1 MSDQARKINLIMS
14 LRRQGITDNR
24 VLSAI
29 ERVDRELFVPAAF
42 AKHAYD
48 DNALPIE
55 CGQTISQP
63 FVVAAMTQALD
74 VNDRCK
80 VLEVG
85 TGSGY
90 HAAVLSHLCR
100 RLYTVERYRT
110 LLRQAEKRFEQL
122 RLVNITTMVAD
133 GQKGWPGQEPFDR
146 IIVTAAASTIPDP
159 LVEQLKIGGHMVLPV
174 TSGRNIQE
182 LVTIIRHE
190 DGVETKELMP
200 VRFVPLMSGVAKEA

>member
-1 MSDQARKINLIMS
+1 MSEQAQKINLIMS

-29 ERVDRELFVPAAF
+29 ERVDRELFVPKSF
-42 AKHAYD
+42 ANHAYD

-63 FVVAAMTQALD
+63 YVVAAMTQALEID
-74 VNDRCK
+74 DRCK

-90 HAAVLSHLCR
+90 QAAVLAHLCR
-100 RLYTVERYRT
+100 RVYTMERYRT
-110 LLRQAEKRFEQL
+110 LLRQAEGRFEKFGL
-122 RLVNITTMVAD
+122 TNITAMVGD
-133 GQKGWPGQEPFDR
+133 GLNGWPEQAPFDR
-146 IIVTAAASTIPDP
+146 IIVTAAAEDIPNT
-159 LVEQLKIGGHMVLPV
+159 LLEQLKIQGKMVLPV
-174 TSGRNIQE
+174 TSSPDVQE

-190 DGVETKELMP
+190 EGVEKKGLLP
-200 VRFVPLMSGVAKEA
+200 VRFVPLVSGVAKEL

>member
-1 MSDQARKINLIMS
+1 MSDQAQKINLIMS

-29 ERVDRELFVPAAF
+29 ERVDRELFVPEAF

-74 VNDRCK
+74 INDRCK

-110 LLRQAEKRFEQL
+110 LLRQAEKRFERL
-122 RLVNITTMVAD
+122 GLVNITTMVAD
-133 GQKGWPGQEPFDR
+133 GQKGWPVQAPFDQ
-146 IIVTAAASTIPDP
+146 IIVTAAAETIPDT
-159 LVEQLKIGGHMVLPV
+159 LVEQLKIGGNMVLPV
-174 TSGRNIQE
+174 ASGPNIQE

-190 DGVETKELMP
+190 EGVETKELMP
-200 VRFVPLMSGVAKEA
+200 VRFVPLMSGVAKEV

>member
-1 MSDQARKINLIMS
+1 MS
-14 LRRQGITDNR
+14 LRRQGITENR

-29 ERVDRELFVPAAF
+29 ERVDRELFVPESF
-42 AKHAYD
+42 ANHAYD

-63 FVVAAMTQALD
+63 FIVAAMTQALD
-74 VNDRCK
+74 VTDRCK

-90 HAAVLSHLCR
+90 QAAVLAHLCR

-110 LLRQAEKRFEQL
+110 LLRQAEERFETL
-122 RLVNITTMVAD
+122 GHTNITAMVAD
-133 GQKGWPGQEPFDR
+133 GQKGWPDQAPFDR
-146 IIVTAAASTIPDP
+146 IIVTAAADEIPQI
-159 LVEQLKIGGHMVLPV
+159 LVEQLKIGGKMVVPV
-174 TSGRNIQE
+174 STGPDVQE

-190 DGVETKELMP
+190 DGVDSKRLLP
-200 VRFVPLMSGVAKEA
+200 VRFVPLVSGVAKEL